1 MLTAESAPQTL
12 WEPYIGHLLQ
22 PLRPLVLFGR
32 DASLQPRC
40 PDEHALYYSWR
51 DTGVGKFM
59 IFSPPQPSSS
69 ASSHPQELPAMRPF
83 GNCEYCIFD
92 TFAMG
97 SSIQLLGRPLGG
109 TK

>member
-51 DTGVGKFM
+51 DTGDGKFM
-59 IFSPPQPSSS
+59 IFNPLSLRVQPVPTRKSFQPCGHSEIVNIAFLTPS
-69 ASSHPQELPAMRPF
+69 QWAAPF
-83 GNCEYCIFD
+83 NCWGD
-92 TFAMG
+92 
-97 SSIQLLGRPLGG
+97 R
-109 TK
+109 